1 MNRKNKI
8 YLFLFVFSLLLIIIY
23 ELQKPKPINWFE
35 SYVSTHKI
43 PYGTYILAQE
53 LQDLFPKS
61 AIENIRISP
70 YIFLKDSLKKGTY
83 VFIDKSINFDKATFN
98 ELLTFVNK
106 GNTVFI
112 ATHGVTIDTL
122 HLETKFLQSDAF
134 VEKSYFT
141 LSNKI
146 FGAKEYHFDRI
157 FDNFVFNEVD
167 TAAVTVLGKS
177 GILNSQN
184 KRKES
189 GVNFIKYQY
198 GKGYF
203 LLNTYPEAFIN
214 YTLLKAPNQEY
225 AAAVLSYLGNP
236 THIYWD
242 SYYKSGKTQISSP
255 LYYILSNKSLKWA
268 YLMVISGSI
277 IFVFFGGKRIQRIIT
292 IVKPLQN
299 QTLAFTRTIANMYY
313 TKASHKIIATHKI
326 KYFLADIRSKYHIE
340 TDIYKKDFIK
350 ILALKMEKS
359 FEETEKVI
367 NFIKVIEAKQSLTKE
382 DLLKLNNLIH
392 QLTR

>member
-1 MNRKNKI
+1 M
-8 YLFLFVFSLLLIIIY
+8 FVFSLVLLIIY

-35 SYVSTHKI
+35 SYVSTHKM
-43 PYGTYILAQE
+43 PYGTYILFQE
-53 LQDLFPKS
+53 LSDLFPKS
-61 AIENIRISP
+61 TIDNVRISP
-70 YIFLKDSLKKGTY
+70 YIFLKDSSKTGTY
-83 VFIDKSINFDKATFN
+83 LFIDKSINFDKAEFN
-98 ELLTFVNK
+98 ELLNFVYK

-112 ATHGVTIDTL
+112 ATHGFKIDTL
-122 HLETKFLQSDAF
+122 HLKTNLLQSDAF
-134 VEKSYFT
+134 VEKPYFT
-141 LSNKI
+141 LSNKT
-146 FGAKEYHFDRI
+146 FGAKEYHFDRA
-157 FDNFVFNEVD
+157 FDNFVFDEVD
-167 TAAVTVLGKS
+167 TLAATVLGES
-177 GILNSQN
+177 GILNAQN

-214 YTLLKAPNQEY
+214 YTLLKSPNQDY

-268 YLMVISGSI
+268 YQIVIFGSL
-277 IFVFFGGKRIQRIIT
+277 IFVFFGGKRIQRIIP
-292 IVKPLQN
+292 IIKPLQN

-326 KYFLADIRSKYHIE
+326 KYFLAEIRSKYHIE
-340 TDIYKKDFIK
+340 TDIYKKDFTK
-350 ILALKMEKS
+350 ILALKVGKP
-359 FEETEKVI
+359 FEESEKVI

-382 DLLKLNNLIH
+382 DLKQLNNLIY